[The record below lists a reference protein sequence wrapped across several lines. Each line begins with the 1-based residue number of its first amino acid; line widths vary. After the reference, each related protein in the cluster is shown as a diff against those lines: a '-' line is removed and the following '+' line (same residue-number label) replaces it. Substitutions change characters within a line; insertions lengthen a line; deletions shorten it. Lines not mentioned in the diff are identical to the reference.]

1 MLEKYLIDHC
11 SPTLA
16 SLKTA
21 NMFSCPYES
30 GESLAE
36 DVWQWNLQMKDKGL
50 YLTILRKSEKKAL
63 VYLCRPQRLEN
74 DLHKPGVQKFLRA
87 CGYQGEHWEEALK
100 ELKERLHMCEKFP
113 HEIGLFLSYP
123 PEDVQ
128 GFIEHRAGDFKC
140 VGTWKVYGDENRAK
154 RLFAAYKKCTAVYY
168 ASWRAG
174 KSIEQLAVTTI

>member
-50 YLTILRKSEKKAL
+50 YLTILRKSEKKSAGL
-63 VYLCRPQRLEN
+63 SVQTTETGKRSSQTGGAEVPA
-74 DLHKPGVQKFLRA
+74 GVWISGRTLGR
-87 CGYQGEHWEEALK
+87 GT
-100 ELKERLHMCEKFP
+100 ERTERKITYVREVP
-113 HEIGLFLSYP
+113 
-123 PEDVQ
+123 
-128 GFIEHRAGDFKC
+128 
-140 VGTWKVYGDENRAK
+140 T
-154 RLFAAYKKCTAVYY
+154 
-168 ASWRAG
+168 
-174 KSIEQLAVTTI
+174 

>member
-100 ELKERLHMCEKFP
+100 ELKERLHMCDLSVTPEKTVSVP
-113 HEIGLFLSYP
+113 
-123 PEDVQ
+123 
-128 GFIEHRAGDFKC
+128 A
-140 VGTWKVYGDENRAK
+140 
-154 RLFAAYKKCTAVYY
+154 
-168 ASWRAG
+168 AG
-174 KSIEQLAVTTI
+174 KPMAMQKKQKKHSADTKNAEKSIPVCGKMAGVFCS

>member
-113 HEIGLFLSYP
+113 HEIGLFLDYP
-123 PEDVQ
+123 LVEKTVSVP
-128 GFIEHRAGDFKC
+128 A
-140 VGTWKVYGDENRAK
+140 
-154 RLFAAYKKCTAVYY
+154 
-168 ASWRAG
+168 AG
-174 KSIEQLAVTTI
+174 KPMAMQKKQKKHSADTKNAEKSIPVCGKMAGVFCS

>member
-50 YLTILRKSEKKAL
+50 YLICAGHRDWSRIFINREYKSFCGRADIG
-63 VYLCRPQRLEN
+63 EN
-74 DLHKPGVQKFLRA
+74 TG
-87 CGYQGEHWEEALK
+87 
-100 ELKERLHMCEKFP
+100 
-113 HEIGLFLSYP
+113 
-123 PEDVQ
+123 
-128 GFIEHRAGDFKC
+128 
-140 VGTWKVYGDENRAK
+140 K
-154 RLFAAYKKCTAVYY
+154 RH
-168 ASWRAG
+168 
-174 KSIEQLAVTTI
+174 

>member
-100 ELKERLHMCEKFP
+100 ELKERLHMCEKVP
-113 HEIGLFLSYP
+113 HQVRVF
-123 PEDVQ
+123 
-128 GFIEHRAGDFKC
+128 HA
-140 VGTWKVYGDENRAK
+140 
-154 RLFAAYKKCTAVYY
+154 
-168 ASWRAG
+168 
-174 KSIEQLAVTTI
+174 

>member
-30 GESLAE
+30 GESLEE
-36 DVWQWNLQMKDKGL
+36 DVRTWNLQMKDKGL
-50 YLTILRKSEKKAL
+50 YLTVLRKSDKKAL
-63 VYLCRPQRLEN
+63 VYLCRPQRLEQ

-113 HEIGLFLSYP
+113 HEIGLFLDYP
-123 PEDVQ
+123 LVDVSLWQ
-128 GFIEHRAGDFKC
+128 CKRSRKNILQIQKMQRNLFPS
-140 VGTWKVYGDENRAK
+140 VGKWQEC
-154 RLFAAYKKCTAVYY
+154 FAADC
-168 ASWRAG
+168 SC
-174 KSIEQLAVTTI
+174 LTIKTGGIP

>member
-87 CGYQGEHWEEALK
+87 CGYLGEHWEEALK

-113 HEIGLFLSYP
+113 HEIGLFL
-123 PEDVQ
+123 D
-128 GFIEHRAGDFKC
+128 
-140 VGTWKVYGDENRAK
+140 
-154 RLFAAYKKCTAVYY
+154 
-168 ASWRAG
+168 
-174 KSIEQLAVTTI
+174 

>member
-113 HEIGLFLSYP
+113 HEIGLFLDYP
-123 PEDVQ
+123 LVDVI
-128 GFIEHRAGDFKC
+128 GFIRNTGKNCKC
-140 VGTWKVYGDENRAK
+140 SGCWKAYGNSKDGE
-154 RLFAAYKKCTAVYY
+154 
-168 ASWRAG
+168 
-174 KSIEQLAVTTI
+174 